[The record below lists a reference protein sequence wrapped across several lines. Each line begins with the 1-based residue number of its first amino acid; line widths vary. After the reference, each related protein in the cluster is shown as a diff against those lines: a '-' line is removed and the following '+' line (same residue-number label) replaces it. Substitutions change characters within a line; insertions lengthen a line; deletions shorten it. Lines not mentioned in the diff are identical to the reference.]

1 MWGEDL
7 KDCMLYTSQDHKKK
21 KTNLQ
26 WMNES
31 MGNLFKLKLK

>member
-21 KTNLQ
+21 KPICNE
-26 WMNES
+26 WMNQWEIYS
-31 MGNLFKLKLK
+31 SLN